1 MQAKVRDIVKIMESF
16 FPVNLAESW
25 DNVGL
30 QIGSYSAPASRIL
43 VALDMDEEVLQ
54 YALDQKADMI
64 ITHHPLFFT
73 GVKSI
78 NYENYQGNLLKGII
92 EAGITVYT
100 AHTNLDAGE
109 RGLNQI
115 LAERIGLQDIK
126 PLDKG
131 HSEALYKLVV
141 YVPIGYE
148 DAVRQAINGAAG
160 AGYLGRYADCSF
172 RSKGTGIFR
181 PLEGSRPFIG
191 QEGLLEEV
199 EEYRLETVVPQPR
212 LGMVLQEM
220 LKAHPYEEVAYDLYL
235 LENRGPVFSLGRMG
249 RLAAKMSLQ
258 EFCAQVKISLGL
270 ELLRVVGDLNQHVK
284 KIAVVS
290 GAGASFMSKARS
302 QGCDVLLTGD
312 LKYHEAKD
320 AEAMGLTVV
329 DAGHQG
335 TERIMANY
343 LRDLLTNE
351 SQKRGLETEAI
362 AINGR
367 ECIMTV

>member
-1 MQAKVRDIVKIMESF
+1 MQVKVRDIVKIIESF
-16 FPVNLAESW
+16 FPVHLAESW

-30 QIGSYSAPASRIL
+30 QIGSYGAPVSRVL
-43 VALDMDEEVLQ
+43 VALDLDKEVLQ

-73 GVKSI
+73 GIKSI
-78 NYENYQGNLLKGII
+78 NYEQSQGSLLKGII
-92 EAGITVYT
+92 EAGITVYA

-115 LAERIGLQDIK
+115 LAESIGLQDIK

-141 YVPIGYE
+141 YVPIGHE
-148 DAVRQAINGAAG
+148 EAVGQAINGAG
-160 AGYLGRYADCSF
+160 AGHLGRYADCSF
-172 RSKGTGIFR
+172 RSKGTGFFR

-191 QEGLLEEV
+191 QEGHLEEA
-199 EEYRLETVVPQPR
+199 EECRLETVVPQPR
-212 LGMVLQEM
+212 LGKVLQEM
-220 LKAHPYEEVAYDLYL
+220 LKAHPYEEAAYDIYL
-235 LENRGPVFSLGRMG
+235 LENRGRVFSLGRTG
-249 RLAAKMSLQ
+249 KLAKEMSLQ
-258 EFCAQVKISLGL
+258 ELCGQVKMSLGL
-270 ELLRVVGDLNQHVK
+270 EFLRVVGDMKHSVK

-302 QGCDVLLTGD
+302 QKCDVLLTGD

-320 AEAMGLTVV
+320 AEALGLAVI

-335 TERIMANY
+335 TERIMADY
-343 LRDLLTNE
+343 LRDLLNE
-351 SQKRGLETEAI
+351 ENKKQGWELEVI
-362 AINGR
+362 SINGR
-367 ECIMTV
+367 ECIITV